1 MYSEEGQ
8 NGGFRV
14 FRVLRV
20 LADLSDPAPQFRV
33 RSSQRLSGSG
43 GSESVGSTRFRDRA
57 EYGGWSPLTLIWQS
71 SSMFSVS
78 LSF

>member
-14 FRVLRV
+14 FRVL
-20 LADLSDPAPQFRV
+20 ADLAVCRRSCPQFRV
-33 RSSQRLSGSG
+33 RSSQRLAGSG
-43 GSESVGSTRFRDRA
+43 GSRSVGPDEFRDRA
-57 EYGGWSPLTLIWQS
+57 ESGGWSPLTLMWQS
-71 SSMFSVS
+71 SSMFYVS

>member
-1 MYSEEGQ
+1 MGVF
-8 NGGFRV
+8 GFFGFLQIWRSV
-14 FRVLRV
+14 
-20 LADLSDPAPQFRV
+20 AGSCPQFRV

-43 GSESVGSTRFRDRA
+43 GSRSVGPDEFRDRA
-57 EYGGWSPLTLIWQS
+57 ESGGWSPLTLMWQS